1 MRTRRRQL
9 WIALIVVLV
18 LAGAIVAAILLR
30 RHAPPDAVRLLP
42 DSDAVL
48 YVNLEPIRLLT
59 AMGKKPPAERDPE
72 YQKFI
77 DETGFDFE
85 RDLNRAAFAIHY
97 GSGKDQE
104 TRYTEILQGQFDH
117 SRVSQYLA
125 KLSNN
130 TIEPYDGFDVYVIP
144 LEGRTLRVAL
154 LGLDTA
160 AASNNA
166 DPGFIHYIIDRYKQ
180 SALPFPGPSL
190 VRDYY
195 PRVPL
200 GSVVWT
206 IARTPAEVSMQD
218 RGELLIPGG
227 WSSLLPKG
235 SVVIASARPLTDVHL
250 RAQVITKSEAEARN
264 FVGRLN
270 AFLALF
276 STIDITMDGGGPDV
290 DVKKAFESFKVE
302 QEKNEAVVTA
312 NLPFA
317 FFRKIVSDSP
327 VEIGP
332 QTQPPPQA
340 AQPAQP
346 AAPATK
352 HK

>member
-30 RHAPPDAVRLLP
+30 KNAPPDAVRLLP

-59 AMGKKPPAERDPE
+59 DIGKKPAANRDAEYE
-72 YQKFI
+72 QFVK
-77 DETGFDFE
+77 ETGFDFE
-85 RDLNRAAFAIHY
+85 RDLSRAAFAIHY
-97 GSGKDQE
+97 GTGKDQE
-104 TRYTEILQGQFDH
+104 TRYTEILQGHFDH

-130 TIEPYDGFDVYVIP
+130 ATEQYDGFEVYVIP
-144 LEGRTLRVAL
+144 LEGRTVRVAL

-180 SALPFPGPSL
+180 AALPFSGPAL

-195 PRVPL
+195 RRVPL

-206 IARTPAEVSMQD
+206 IARTPAQVSMQD
-218 RGELLIPGG
+218 HGELLIPGG
-227 WSSLLPKG
+227 WSSLLPRG
-235 SVVIASARPLTDVHL
+235 SIVIASGRPLTDVHL
-250 RAQVITKSEAEARN
+250 RAQVITQNEAEARG
-264 FVGRLN
+264 FVGRLD

-276 STIDITMDGGGPDV
+276 RSIDISMDGGGPDP
-290 DVKKAFESFKVE
+290 DVKKAFDSFHVE

-312 NLPFA
+312 NVPFG

-327 VEIGP
+327 VEMAP
-332 QTQPPPQA
+332 QTQKPPETA
-340 AQPAQP
+340 AP
-346 AAPATK
+346 AAPSKPK
-352 HK
+352 HKK

>member
-18 LAGAIVAAILLR
+18 LVGAVIAAVLLR
-30 RHAPPDAVRLLP
+30 RHAPPDTVRLLP

-59 AMGKKPPAERDPE
+59 GMGKKPSGSRDPE
-72 YQKFI
+72 YQRFI

-85 RDLNRAAFAIHY
+85 RDLDRAAFAIHY
-97 GSGKDQE
+97 GTGKDQE
-104 TRYTEILQGQFDH
+104 TRYTEILQGHFDH
-117 SRVSQYLA
+117 SRVSQYLS

-130 TIEPYDGFDVYVIP
+130 SIEQYGGFDVYVIP
-144 LEGRTLRVAL
+144 LEDRTLRVAL

-195 PRVPL
+195 SRVPL

-206 IARTPAEVSMQD
+206 IARTPAQVSMQD

-235 SVVIASARPLTDVHL
+235 STVIASGRPLTDVRL
-250 RAQVITKSEAEARN
+250 RAQVITQNDAEARS
-264 FVGRLN
+264 FVGRLK

-276 STIDITMDGGGPDV
+276 SAIDISMDAGGPDP
-290 DVKKAFESFKVE
+290 DVKKAFESLDVK
-302 QEKNEAVVTA
+302 QDKNEAIVTA
-312 NLPFA
+312 SVPFA
-317 FFRKIVSDSP
+317 FFRKIVSESP

-332 QTQPPPQA
+332 QPQQPPQGSQ
-340 AQPAQP
+340 QPAPP
-346 AAPATK
+346 AKK

>member
-18 LAGAIVAAILLR
+18 LAGAIVAAVLLR
-30 RHAPPDAVRLLP
+30 RHAPPDTVRLLP

-59 AMGKKPPAERDPE
+59 DIGKKPTHDRDPE
-72 YQKFI
+72 YQRFV

-97 GSGKDQE
+97 GSSKDQE
-104 TRYTEILQGQFDH
+104 TRYTEILQGHFDH

-130 TIEPYDGFDVYVIP
+130 TIEQYDGFEVYVIP

-180 SALPFPGPSL
+180 SALPFPGPAL

-195 PRVPL
+195 RRVPL

-206 IARTPAEVSMQD
+206 IARTPAQASMQD
-218 RGELLIPGG
+218 HGELLIPGG
-227 WSSLLPKG
+227 WSALLPKG
-235 SVVIASARPLTDVHL
+235 SVVIASARPLTDVRL
-250 RAQVITKSEAEARN
+250 RAQVITQSETEARG
-264 FVGRLN
+264 FAGRLN

-276 STIDITMDGGGPDV
+276 NSIDISMDGGGPDP

-302 QEKNEAVVTA
+302 QDKNEAIVTA
-312 NLPFA
+312 NVPFA

-327 VEIGP
+327 VEIAP
-332 QTQPPPQA
+332 QTQTPPQA
-340 AQPAQP
+340 AQPAPP
-346 AAPATK
+346 AK
-352 HK
+352 KSKK

>member
-18 LAGAIVAAILLR
+18 LAGAIVAALLLR

-59 AMGKKPPAERDPE
+59 ELGKKPAHDRDPE
-72 YQKFI
+72 YQQFVN
-77 DETGFDFE
+77 ETGFDFE

-97 GSGKDQE
+97 GSANDQE

-125 KLSNN
+125 KLSKN
-130 TIEPYDGFDVYVIP
+130 TVEQYDGFEIYVIP
-144 LEGRTLRVAL
+144 LEGRTLRVVL
-154 LGLDTA
+154 LGFDTA

-166 DPGFIHYIIDRYKQ
+166 DPNFIHYIIDRYKQ
-180 SALPFPGPSL
+180 SALPFPGPAL

-195 PRVPL
+195 SRVPL

-206 IARTPAEVSMQD
+206 IARTPAQVSMQD

-227 WSSLLPKG
+227 WGSLLPKG
-235 SVVIASARPLTDVHL
+235 SVVIASGRPLTDVHL
-250 RAQVITKSEAEARN
+250 RAQIITQDEAQARG

-276 STIDITMDGGGPDV
+276 STIDISMDGGGPDP
-290 DVKKAFESFKVE
+290 DVKKTFESFKVV
-302 QEKNEAVVTA
+302 QDKNEAVVTA
-312 NLPFA
+312 SVPFA
-317 FFRKIVSDSP
+317 FFRKMVSESP
-327 VEIGP
+327 VELAAP
-332 QTQPPPQA
+332 KQPPSEAP
-340 AQPAQP
+340 QPAP
-346 AAPATK
+346 APSKK

>member
-9 WIALIVVLV
+9 WIALAVVLI
-18 LAGAIVAAILLR
+18 LAGAVVAAILLR
-30 RHAPPDAVRLLP
+30 KHAPPDAVRLLP
-42 DSDAVL
+42 DSDAIL

-59 AMGKKPPAERDPE
+59 DLGKKPAANRDPE
-72 YQKFI
+72 YQQFV

-85 RDLNRAAFAIHY
+85 RDLIRAAFAIHY
-97 GSGKDQE
+97 GAGKDEE
-104 TRYTEILQGQFDH
+104 TRYTEILQGHFDH
-117 SRVSQYLA
+117 TRVSQYLA
-125 KLSNN
+125 KLSKNAV
-130 TIEPYDGFDVYVIP
+130 EHYDGFEVYVIP

-180 SALPFPGPSL
+180 SALPFPGPAL

-195 PRVPL
+195 ARVPL
-200 GSVVWT
+200 GSVVWS
-206 IARTPAEVSMQD
+206 IARTPAQVSMQD
-218 RGELLIPGG
+218 HGELLIPGG
-227 WSSLLPKG
+227 WGSLLPKG

-250 RAQVITKSEAEARN
+250 RAQVVTQDEAQART

-276 STIDITMDGGGPDV
+276 STIDITMDGGGPDP

-302 QEKNEAVVTA
+302 QDKNEAVVTA
-312 NLPFA
+312 NVPFA
-317 FFRKIVSDSP
+317 FFRKIVSESP
-327 VEIGP
+327 VEIAP
-332 QTQPPPQA
+332 QTAPPESPQPVSP
-340 AQPAQP
+340 P
-346 AAPATK
+346 AAK
-352 HK
+352 RKKK

>member
-1 MRTRRRQL
+1 MRSRRRQI
-9 WIALIVVLV
+9 WIALVVVLA

-30 RHAPPDAVRLLP
+30 KGAAPDTVRLLP

-59 AMGKKPPAERDPE
+59 ELGKKPAPNRDPE
-72 YQKFI
+72 YQQFVS
-77 DETGFDFE
+77 ETGFDFE
-85 RDLNRAAFAIHY
+85 RDLDRAAFAIHY
-97 GSGKDQE
+97 GTASDQE
-104 TRYTEILQGQFDH
+104 TRYTEILQGHFDH

-130 TIEPYDGFDVYVIP
+130 AIEHYDGFDVYVIP

-166 DPGFIHYIIDRYKQ
+166 DPGFIHYIIDRYKG
-180 SALPFPGPSL
+180 SALPFPGPAL

-195 PRVPL
+195 RRVPL
-200 GSVVWT
+200 GSVVWS
-206 IARTPAEVSMQD
+206 IARTPAQISMQD

-227 WSSLLPKG
+227 WGSLLPKG
-235 SVVIASARPLTDVHL
+235 SVVIASARPLTDVRL
-250 RAQVITKSEAEARN
+250 RAQVITQSEAEARG

-276 STIDITMDGGGPDV
+276 KSIDISMDGGGPDP
-290 DVKKAFESFKVE
+290 DVKKTFESFHVE
-302 QEKNEAVVTA
+302 QENNEAIVTA
-312 NLPFA
+312 SVPFG
-317 FFRKIVSDSP
+317 FFRKIISESP
-327 VEIGP
+327 VEIAP
-332 QTQPPPQA
+332 QTQKPPEDS
-340 AQPAQP
+340 QP
-346 AAPATK
+346 AAPSK
-352 HK
+352 SKRKK

>member
-9 WIALIVVLV
+9 WIALIVVVV
-18 LAGAIVAAILLR
+18 LAGAIAAAIILR
-30 RHAPPDAVRLLP
+30 RHAPPDTVRLLP

-59 AMGKKPPAERDPE
+59 SMGKKPAPNRDPD
-72 YQKFI
+72 YQQFV

-85 RDLNRAAFAIHY
+85 RDLDRAAFAIHY
-97 GSGKDQE
+97 GGSKDQE
-104 TRYTEILQGQFDH
+104 TRYTEILQGRFDH

-125 KLSNN
+125 KLSKN
-130 TIEPYDGFDVYVIP
+130 TVEQYDGFDVYVIQ

-154 LGLDTA
+154 LGFDTA

-166 DPGFIHYIIDRYKQ
+166 DPGFIHYIIDHYKQ
-180 SALPFPGPSL
+180 SALPFSGPAL

-195 PRVPL
+195 RRVPL

-206 IARTPAEVSMQD
+206 IAQTPPEVSMQD

-235 SVVIASARPLTDVHL
+235 SVVIASGRPLTDVRL
-250 RAQVITKSEAEARN
+250 RAQVITQSESEARG
-264 FVGRLN
+264 FVGRLS

-276 STIDITMDGGGPDV
+276 GSIDISMDAGGPDA

-302 QEKNEAVVTA
+302 QDKNEAIVTA
-312 NLPFA
+312 NVPFA
-317 FFRKIVSDSP
+317 FFRKIVSESP
-327 VEIGP
+327 VEIAPPAQQPP
-332 QTQPPPQA
+332 QSTQP
-340 AQPAQP
+340 
-346 AAPATK
+346 ATPSNK
-352 HK
+352 RKK

>member
-9 WIALIVVLV
+9 WIALAVVLF

-30 RHAPPDAVRLLP
+30 KNAPPDAVRLLP

-59 AMGKKPPAERDPE
+59 ELGKKPTPNRDPDYE
-72 YQKFI
+72 QFVN
-77 DETGFDFE
+77 ETGFDFE
-85 RDLNRAAFAIHY
+85 RDLDRAAFAIHY
-97 GSGKDQE
+97 GTASDPE
-104 TRYTEILQGQFDH
+104 TRYTEILQGHFDH

-130 TIEPYDGFDVYVIP
+130 TVEQYGGFDIYVIP

-166 DPGFIHYIIDRYKQ
+166 DPGFIHYIIDRYKG
-180 SALPFPGPSL
+180 SALPFPGPAL

-195 PRVPL
+195 RRVPL

-206 IARTPAEVSMQD
+206 IARTPARVSMQD
-218 RGELLIPGG
+218 RSELLIPGG

-235 SVVIASARPLTDVHL
+235 SLVIASGRPLTEVHL
-250 RAQVITKSEAEARN
+250 RAQVITRDEAEARA

-276 STIDITMDGGGPDV
+276 NSIDISMDGGGPDP
-290 DVKKAFESFKVE
+290 DVKKTFESFHVE
-302 QEKNEAVVTA
+302 QNRNEAVVSA
-312 NLPFA
+312 SVPFA
-317 FFRKIVSDSP
+317 FFRKMVSQSP
-327 VEIGP
+327 VEIAP
-332 QTQPPPQA
+332 QMQKPPEQS
-340 AQPAQP
+340 QP
-346 AAPATK
+346 AAPSKPK
-352 HK
+352 HKK

>member
-9 WIALIVVLV
+9 WIALLVVVV
-18 LAGAIVAAILLR
+18 LAGAIVTALLLR
-30 RHAPPDAVRLLP
+30 KNAPPDAVRMLP

-48 YVNLEPIRLLT
+48 YVNLEPVRLLT
-59 AMGKKPPAERDPE
+59 DFGKKPSHDRDPE
-72 YQKFI
+72 YQQFV
-77 DETGFDFE
+77 DATGFDFE
-85 RDLNRAAFAIHY
+85 RDLSRAAFAIHY
-97 GSGKDQE
+97 GGGKDEE

-130 TIEPYDGFDVYVIP
+130 NVEQYDGFEIYVIP

-160 AASNNA
+160 AASNNV

-180 SALPFPGPSL
+180 SALPFPGPAL

-206 IARTPAEVSMQD
+206 IARTPAQVSMQD

-227 WSSLLPKG
+227 WGSLLPKG

-250 RAQVITKSEAEARN
+250 RAQVITQNESEARN
-264 FVGRLN
+264 FAGRLN

-276 STIDITMDGGGPDV
+276 STIDISMDGGPDP
-290 DVKKAFESFKVE
+290 DVKKAFESFKVT
-302 QEKNEAVVTA
+302 QDKNEAVVTA
-312 NLPFA
+312 NVPFA
-317 FFRKIVSDSP
+317 FFRKMVSESP
-327 VEIGP
+327 VELAAP
-332 QTQPPPQA
+332 KQPPAEAPQA
-340 AQPAQP
+340 APAP
-346 AAPATK
+346 PATK

>member
-18 LAGAIVAAILLR
+18 LVGAIVAAVLLR
-30 RHAPPDAVRLLP
+30 RHGPPDVVRLLP

-59 AMGKKPPAERDPE
+59 GMGKKSAPHSDPE
-72 YQKFI
+72 YQQFI

-85 RDLNRAAFAIHY
+85 RDLDRAAFAIHY
-97 GSGKDQE
+97 GGVNDQE
-104 TRYTEILQGQFDH
+104 TRYTELLQGHFDH

-125 KLSNN
+125 KLSKG
-130 TIEPYDGFDVYVIP
+130 TVEQYDGFDIYVIP

-154 LGLDTA
+154 LGFDTA
-160 AASNNA
+160 AASNNS
-166 DPGFIHYIIDRYKQ
+166 DPGFIHYMIDRYKQ
-180 SALPFPGPSL
+180 SALPFPGPAL

-195 PRVPL
+195 RRVPL

-206 IARTPAEVSMQD
+206 IARTPSQVSMQD

-227 WSSLLPKG
+227 WGSLLPKG
-235 SVVIASARPLTDVHL
+235 SIVIVSGRPLTDVRL
-250 RAQVITKSEAEARN
+250 RAQVITQSEAEARG
-264 FVGRLN
+264 FVARLT
-270 AFLALF
+270 AFIALF
-276 STIDITMDGGGPDV
+276 GTIDLSMDGGGPDP

-302 QEKNEAVVTA
+302 QDKNEAVVTA

-317 FFRKIVSDSP
+317 FFRKIVSESP
-327 VEIGP
+327 VEIAP
-332 QTQPPPQA
+332 QTQQPPQT
-340 AQPAQP
+340 AQP
-346 AAPATK
+346 AAPEK
-352 HK
+352 ERRK